1 MSLRNHLDELVN
13 KHRVLDSKIHDAEAS
28 PSTDALKVVELKRE
42 KLRLKD
48 EIARIQAKLESRH

>member
-13 KHRVLDSKIHDAEAS
+13 KHRNLDGRIHAAETS
-28 PSTDALKVVELKRE
+28 PSTDGLKVLELKKE

-48 EIARIQAKLESRH
+48 EISRIQAQIGQHH

>member
-13 KHRVLDSKIHDAEAS
+13 KHRTVDGRIVEAEAS
-28 PSTDALKVVELKRE
+28 PSMDDLKVIELKRE

-48 EIARIQAKLESRH
+48 EIMRVQAQLASRH